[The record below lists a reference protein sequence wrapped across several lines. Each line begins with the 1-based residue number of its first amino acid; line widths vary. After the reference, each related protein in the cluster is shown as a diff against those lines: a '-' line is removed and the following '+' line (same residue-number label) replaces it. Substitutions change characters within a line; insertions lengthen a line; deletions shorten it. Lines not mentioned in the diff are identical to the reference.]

1 MIDFRYHVV
10 SIVAVFL
17 ALATG
22 IVLGSTVLQK
32 PALKTAEGT
41 ANSMQQKN
49 ADLRKQLLALQQQQR
64 ASEGFAAASAPKL
77 LAGQLTGKRIVVV
90 AAPGADGDDVDQLRK
105 SLKQAGGSVTG
116 TVTLKDGYVQQ
127 QQVGVL
133 GGLTDTLAKNT
144 KIAIPADAVPSERAA
159 ILLAHALVTKD
170 KTKLGKSDDV
180 GTSILSTFKE
190 AKFLSVD
197 GNPQNHANLAV
208 VVGPTQP
215 YQAKGASA
223 SNSAIVALAKQ
234 FDVTGSGSVL
244 TAPTASAGPDGV
256 VASLRGDDDAKK
268 RVSSVDNLDAPAG
281 YVVSILALALDGSG
295 KVGQWGAGTGADGVA
310 PTPTPAPATS
320 ASKSP

>member
-32 PALKTAEGT
+32 PALETAQGT
-41 ANSMQQKN
+41 ASSMQQKN

-64 ASEGFAAASAPKL
+64 ASEGFAAASTPKL
-77 LAGQLTGKRIVVV
+77 LAGQLATKRVVVV
-90 AAPGADGDDVDQLRK
+90 AAPGADGDEVDQLRK
-105 SLKQAGGSVTG
+105 SVKQAGGSVTG

-144 KIAIPADAVPSERAA
+144 RIEIPADAVPAERAA
-159 ILLAHALVTKD
+159 ILLAHALVTRD
-170 KTKLGKSDDV
+170 KTMMGRSDDV
-180 GTSILSTFKE
+180 GNSILSTFKE

-197 GNPQNHANLAV
+197 GSPQNRANLAV
-208 VVGPTQP
+208 VVGPAQP
-215 YQAKGASA
+215 YPAKGASA
-223 SNSAIVALAKQ
+223 SNSSIVALAKQ
-234 FDVTGSGSVL
+234 LDVNGSGSVL

-281 YVVSILALALDGSG
+281 NVVSILALALDGGG
-295 KVGQWGAGTGADGVA
+295 KVGQWGTGTGADGVA

-320 ASKSP
+320 KAP

>member
-1 MIDFRYHVV
+1 VIDFRYHVV

-32 PALKTAEGT
+32 PALETAQG
-41 ANSMQQKN
+41 AASSLQQKN

-77 LAGQLTGKRIVVV
+77 LSGQLTGKRVVMV
-90 AAPGADGDDVDQLRK
+90 AAPGADGDAVDALRK
-105 SLKQAGGSVTG
+105 SVKQAGGAVTG

-127 QQVGVL
+127 KQVGVL

-144 KIAIPADAVPSERAA
+144 KITVPADAVPSERAA
-159 ILLAHALVTKD
+159 ILLSHALVTRD
-170 KTKLGKSDDV
+170 KTKVGKSDDV
-180 GTSILSTFKE
+180 ANSILSTFKE

-197 GNPQNHANLAV
+197 GSPQSHANLAI
-208 VVGPTQP
+208 VVGPAQP
-215 YQAKGASA
+215 YPAKGASA
-223 SNSAIVALAKQ
+223 SNAAIVAVAKQ
-234 FDVTGSGSVL
+234 LDVNGSGSML
-244 TAPTASAGPDGV
+244 AAPTASAGPDGV

-281 YVVSILALALDGSG
+281 DVVSILALALDGGG

-310 PTPTPAPATS
+310 PTPTPAPA
-320 ASKSP
+320 ASSTP

>member
-32 PALKTAEGT
+32 PALETAQGT

-49 ADLRKQLLALQQQQR
+49 ADLRRQLLALQQQQR
-64 ASEGFAAASAPKL
+64 ASEGFAAASAPRL
-77 LAGQLTGKRIVVV
+77 LAGQLTTRRVVVV
-90 AAPGADGDDVDQLRK
+90 AAPGADGDQVDALRR
-105 SLKQAGGSVTG
+105 SVKQAGGAVTG
-116 TVTLKDGYVQQ
+116 TVTLKDGYVQR

-159 ILLAHALVTKD
+159 ILLANALVTTD
-170 KTKLGKSDDV
+170 KTKVGKSDDV

-197 GNPQNHANLAV
+197 GRPQNHANLAI
-208 VVGPTQP
+208 VVGPSQP
-215 YQAKGASA
+215 YPAKGASA
-223 SNSAIVALAKQ
+223 SNAAIVALAKQ
-234 FDVTGSGSVL
+234 LDVTGSGSVL

-268 RVSSVDNLDAPAG
+268 HVSSVDNLDAPAG
-281 YVVSILALALDGSG
+281 TVVSILALALDGGG

-310 PTPTPAPATS
+310 PTPIPTPTPATS
-320 ASKSP
+320 KTP

>member
-32 PALKTAEGT
+32 PALKTAQGT
-41 ANSMQQKN
+41 ASSMQQKN
-49 ADLRKQLLALQQQQR
+49 ADLRRQLLALQQQQR
-64 ASEGFAAASAPKL
+64 ASEGFASASAPTL
-77 LAGQLTGKRIVVV
+77 LANQLSAKRIVVV
-90 AAPGADGDDVDQLRK
+90 AAPGADGDQVDSLRK
-105 SLKQAGGSVTG
+105 SVKQAGGTVTG

-144 KIAIPADAVPSERAA
+144 KVAIPADAVPAERAA
-159 ILLAHALVTKD
+159 ILLAHAMATRD
-170 KTKLGKSDDV
+170 KTTLGKSDDV
-180 GTSILSTFKE
+180 GNSILSTFKE

-197 GNPQNHANLAV
+197 GTPQNHADLAV

-215 YQAKGASA
+215 YPSKGASA

-234 FDVTGSGSVL
+234 LDVAGSGSVL
-244 TAPTASAGPDGV
+244 TAPTPSAGPDGV
-256 VASLRGDDDAKK
+256 VAALRGDDDAKK

-281 YVVSILALALDGSG
+281 TVVSILALALDGGG

-320 ASKSP
+320 KAP

>member
-32 PALKTAEGT
+32 PALETAQG
-41 ANSMQQKN
+41 AASSLQQKN

-64 ASEGFAAASAPKL
+64 ASEGFATASAPKL
-77 LAGQLTGKRIVVV
+77 LAGQLTGKRVVMV
-90 AAPGADGDDVDQLRK
+90 AAPGADGGAVDQLGK
-105 SLKQAGGSVTG
+105 SVKQAGGSVTG
-116 TVTLKDGYVQQ
+116 RVTLKDGYIQQ
-127 QQVGVL
+127 KQVGVL

-144 KIAIPADAVPSERAA
+144 KITIPADAVPSERAA

-170 KTKLGKSDDV
+170 KTKVGKADDAAN
-180 GTSILSTFKE
+180 SILSTFKD

-197 GNPQNHANLAV
+197 GSPQNHANLAI
-208 VVGPTQP
+208 VVGPSQAYP
-215 YQAKGASA
+215 AKGASA
-223 SNSAIVALAKQ
+223 SNNTIVALAKQ
-234 FDVTGSGSVL
+234 LDANGSGSML
-244 TAPTASAGPDGV
+244 AAPTASAGPDGV
-256 VASLRGDDDAKK
+256 VASLRGDDNAKT

-281 YVVSILALALDGSG
+281 DVVSILALALDGGG

-310 PTPTPAPATS
+310 PTPAPAPATS
-320 ASKSP
+320 ATP